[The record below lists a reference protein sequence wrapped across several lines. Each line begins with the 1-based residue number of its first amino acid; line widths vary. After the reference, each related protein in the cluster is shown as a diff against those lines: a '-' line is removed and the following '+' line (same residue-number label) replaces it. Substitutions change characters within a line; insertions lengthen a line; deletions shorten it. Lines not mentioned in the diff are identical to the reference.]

1 MAKTLHKIAAA
12 VLAGCML
19 FGTASVWAA
28 PATDRDVAKLEA
40 KAAKQQAKEAKKLA
54 KQQAKQQKKLEKAE
68 KARKVV
74 ADTVLYAEIIG
85 YEQGNVYLLEDGNGD
100 TVRAD
105 LGENGG
111 RLWRLT
117 PMKFSGTFGQDTT
130 GRLFKMVSVEYKDP
144 KYGNEHLRGQGTMS
158 VTSHSKAGDAALYR
172 GKQVPTDNSN
182 YITQN
187 LSGVSDVSAYRKMA
201 AAELNNSAVGTKAS
215 LVGRPIET
223 VSKDKVMKFWDRGN
237 NPFYVFMNGG
247 FIPLGQR
254 CLLYGTVSRANDGT
268 KYLSLEKV
276 DSIQ

>member
-111 RLWRLT
+111 RL
-117 PMKFSGTFGQDTT
+117 SGTFGQDTT

-223 VSKDKVMKFWDRGN
+223 VSKIR
-237 NPFYVFMNGG
+237 
-247 FIPLGQR
+247 
-254 CLLYGTVSRANDGT
+254 
-268 KYLSLEKV
+268 
-276 DSIQ
+276 